1 VELTDFYLRSCNSL
15 IDRAAEDFKN
25 KSAGS
30 SEDSKTKNHQ
40 LSIIM
45 EQQSLDGIDALSYG
59 ISPQKVQRN
68 PKNVSN
74 LLQENDTDLA
84 GADFEQILLESDFL
98 NGLHN

>member
-1 VELTDFYLRSCNSL
+1 
-15 IDRAAEDFKN
+15 
-25 KSAGS
+25 
-30 SEDSKTKNHQ
+30 
-40 LSIIM
+40 M